1 MPTKKQNRA
10 KYLSNNSA
18 WSRYELKK
26 KHLYDPNYLYDIPK
40 GFVGPMQP
48 EEDQLSP
55 YYKDGKQLKYGELKG
70 TRNIFLQDV
79 EGMPVRNPD
88 VTGGVIPLMPTS
100 PADLTLETALTAL
113 SEENPLLGILGGFAA
128 GQVGKVG
135 QKLFKTKE
143 ATAGTPWTRQVD
155 EIRNRQSAIEQEM
168 SITSQTGNRMT
179 PENVG
184 ELTDFLIDYQLDNPN
199 ASLSD
204 VAITAREWN
213 TERVLSR
220 VFSDDPNI
228 MTDEAVDAYRRA
240 SRDFVETAEVYRN
253 PPQVQRSEDARQAAM
268 ADLVEDQRS
277 FDVPEQEVDVLG
289 RDVGVIREA
298 DNISAADA
306 ASKYKG
312 AKLSSNI
319 DVEMNLKFDH
329 GGKGGHYLEF
339 KQTRG
344 DTPNTSH
351 FRIEIRSKSKKYAPD
366 GTPIM
371 DQRGGQ
377 APESKSFISF
387 MVEKGTL
394 PDTGESVDVLKNFA
408 FFASGSKAKTNYAG
422 RLILEMFDKMPAG
435 KFLIDEGSMT
445 MDSFTALIKAAVK
458 KNAKIVFAGPEGT
471 PDKFL
476 RMLATR
482 GEEWA
487 GSAAIGGRKQ
497 TIGFHD
503 KQSHFAK
510 KFAEGVKKTRET
522 GDDKYIDEAI
532 DYIMDG
538 WRKILKD
545 PKADVSGELGA
556 KFISASEGFEI
567 NAVQIHKFSG
577 AIAGSLGLDNID
589 EFKEFLAYDRES
601 VESKVLDSEISF

>member
-1 MPTKKQNRA
+1 M
-10 KYLSNNSA
+10 
-18 WSRYELKK
+18 
-26 KHLYDPNYLYDIPK
+26 D
-40 GFVGPMQP
+40 
-48 EEDQLSP
+48 
-55 YYKDGKQLKYGELKG
+55 
-70 TRNIFLQDV
+70 
-79 EGMPVRNPD
+79 
-88 VTGGVIPLMPTS
+88 
-100 PADLTLETALTAL
+100 
-113 SEENPLLGILGGFAA
+113 
-128 GQVGKVG
+128 
-135 QKLFKTKE
+135 
-143 ATAGTPWTRQVD
+143 
-155 EIRNRQSAIEQEM
+155 
-168 SITSQTGNRMT
+168 
-179 PENVG
+179 
-184 ELTDFLIDYQLDNPN
+184 
-199 ASLSD
+199 
-204 VAITAREWN
+204 
-213 TERVLSR
+213 
-220 VFSDDPNI
+220 
-228 MTDEAVDAYRRA
+228 
-240 SRDFVETAEVYRN
+240 
-253 PPQVQRSEDARQAAM
+253 
-268 ADLVEDQRS
+268 
-277 FDVPEQEVDVLG
+277 
-289 RDVGVIREA
+289 
-298 DNISAADA
+298 
-306 ASKYKG
+306 
-312 AKLSSNI
+312 
-319 DVEMNLKFDH
+319 LKFDH

-366 GTPIM
+366 GTPVM

-394 PDTGESVDVLKNFA
+394 PDTGESVDVLKNFS

-497 TIGFHD
+497 IIGFHD

-510 KFAEGVKKTRET
+510 KFAEGAKKARET
-522 GDDKYIDEAI
+522 GDDKYIDEAV

-545 PKADVSGELGA
+545 SKADVSGELGA
-556 KFISASEGFEI
+556 KFISTSEGFEI

>member
-1 MPTKKQNRA
+1 M
-10 KYLSNNSA
+10 SM
-18 WSRYELKK
+18 WE
-26 KHLYDPNYLYDIPK
+26 KHRGVDP
-40 GFVGPMQP
+40 VP
-48 EEDQLSP
+48 EPQEEQLSP
-55 YYKDGKQLKYGELKG
+55 YYKDGKQLKYGELRG
-70 TRNIFLQDV
+70 TRNVFLQDAS
-79 EGMPVRNPD
+79 GMPVRNPD

-100 PADLTLETALTAL
+100 PVDLALETALTAL
-113 SEENPLLGILGGFAA
+113 SEEKPLFGILGGFAA

-135 QKLFKTKE
+135 QKLFKSKK

-155 EIRNRQSAIEQEM
+155 EIRHRQSALDQEM
-168 SITSQTGNRMT
+168 TITSQTPNPMT
-179 PENVG
+179 PENVS
-184 ELTDFLIDYQLDNPN
+184 ELSDFLRDYQLDNPS
-199 ASLSD
+199 ASFSD
-204 VAITAREWN
+204 VSLAARTWN
-213 TERVLSR
+213 TDRTLTNL
-220 VFSDDPNI
+220 FSQYET
-228 MTDEAVDAYRRA
+228 MGVETADAYRRA
-240 SRDFVETAEVYRN
+240 SREFGETAEVYRN
-253 PPQVQRSEDARQAAM
+253 PPQGLSPQAQRSEDAAQEAAR
-268 ADLVEDQRS
+268 ADLVEDLRS

-289 RDVGVIREA
+289 RRVPPPVAGEAGVIREGSGNLSRGEA
-298 DNISAADA
+298 IG
-306 ASKYKG
+306 KYKG

-319 DVEMNLKFDH
+319 DAEMDLKFDH

-366 GTPIM
+366 GTPVM

-394 PDTGESVDVLKNFA
+394 PDTGESVDVLKNFS

-497 TIGFHD
+497 IIGFHD

-510 KFAEGVKKTRET
+510 KFAEGAKKARET
-522 GDDKYIDEAI
+522 GDDKYIDEAV

-545 PKADVSGELGA
+545 SKADVSGELGA
-556 KFISASEGFEI
+556 KFISTGKGFEI

>member
-1 MPTKKQNRA
+1 MPTKEQNRA
-10 KYLSNNSA
+10 KYGTIMSM
-18 WSRYELKK
+18 WE
-26 KHLYDPNYLYDIPK
+26 KHRGVDP
-40 GFVGPMQP
+40 VP
-48 EEDQLSP
+48 EPQEEQLSP
-55 YYKDGKQLKYGELKG
+55 YYKDGKQLKYGELRG
-70 TRNIFLQDV
+70 TRNVFLQDAS
-79 EGMPVRNPD
+79 GMPVRNPD

-100 PADLTLETALTAL
+100 PVDLALETALTAL
-113 SEENPLLGILGGFAA
+113 SEEKPLFGILGGFAA

-135 QKLFKTKE
+135 QKLFKSKK

-155 EIRNRQSAIEQEM
+155 EIRHRQSALDQEM
-168 SITSQTGNRMT
+168 TITSQTPNPMT
-179 PENVG
+179 PENVS
-184 ELTDFLIDYQLDNPN
+184 ELSDFLRDYQLDNPS
-199 ASLSD
+199 ASFSD
-204 VAITAREWN
+204 VSLAARTWN
-213 TERVLSR
+213 TDRTLTNL
-220 VFSDDPNI
+220 FSQYET
-228 MTDEAVDAYRRA
+228 MGVETADAYRRA
-240 SRDFVETAEVYRN
+240 SREFGETAEVYRN
-253 PPQVQRSEDARQAAM
+253 PPQGLSPQAQRSEDAAQEAAR
-268 ADLVEDQRS
+268 ADLVEDLRS

-289 RDVGVIREA
+289 RSVPPPVAGEAGVIREGSGNLSRGEA
-298 DNISAADA
+298 IG
-306 ASKYKG
+306 KYKG

-319 DVEMNLKFDH
+319 DAEMDLKFDH

-366 GTPIM
+366 GTPVM

-394 PDTGESVDVLKNFA
+394 PDTGESVDVLKNFS

-497 TIGFHD
+497 IIGFHD

-510 KFAEGVKKTRET
+510 KFAEGAKKARET
-522 GDDKYIDEAI
+522 GDDKYIDEAV

-545 PKADVSGELGA
+545 SKADVSGELGA
-556 KFISASEGFEI
+556 KFISTSEGFEI

>member
-1 MPTKKQNRA
+1 M
-10 KYLSNNSA
+10 SM
-18 WSRYELKK
+18 WE
-26 KHLYDPNYLYDIPK
+26 KHRGVDP
-40 GFVGPMQP
+40 VP
-48 EEDQLSP
+48 EPQEEQLSP
-55 YYKDGKQLKYGELKG
+55 YYKDGKQLKYGELRG
-70 TRNIFLQDV
+70 TRNVFLQDAS
-79 EGMPVRNPD
+79 GMPVRNPD

-100 PADLTLETALTAL
+100 PVDLALETALTAL
-113 SEENPLLGILGGFAA
+113 SEEKPLFGILGGFAA

-135 QKLFKTKE
+135 QKLFKSKK

-155 EIRNRQSAIEQEM
+155 EIRHRQSALDQEM
-168 SITSQTGNRMT
+168 TITSQTPNPMT
-179 PENVG
+179 PENVS
-184 ELTDFLIDYQLDNPN
+184 ELSDFLRDYQLDNPS
-199 ASLSD
+199 ASFSD
-204 VAITAREWN
+204 VSLAARTWN
-213 TERVLSR
+213 TDRTLTNL
-220 VFSDDPNI
+220 FSQYET
-228 MTDEAVDAYRRA
+228 MGVETADAYRRA
-240 SRDFVETAEVYRN
+240 SREFGETAEVYRN
-253 PPQVQRSEDARQAAM
+253 PPQGLSPQAQRSEDAAQEAAR
-268 ADLVEDQRS
+268 ADLVEDLRS

-289 RDVGVIREA
+289 RSVPPPVAGEAGVIREGSGNLSRGEA
-298 DNISAADA
+298 IG
-306 ASKYKG
+306 KYKG

-319 DVEMNLKFDH
+319 DAEMDLKFDH

-366 GTPIM
+366 GTPVM

-394 PDTGESVDVLKNFA
+394 PDTGESVDVLKNFS

-497 TIGFHD
+497 IIGFHD

-510 KFAEGVKKTRET
+510 KFAEGAKKARET
-522 GDDKYIDEAI
+522 GDDKYIDEAV

-545 PKADVSGELGA
+545 SKADVSGELGA
-556 KFISASEGFEI
+556 KFISTSEGFEI

>member
-1 MPTKKQNRA
+1 MPTKKQNRE
-10 KYLSNNSA
+10 KYGTIMSM
-18 WSRYELKK
+18 WEE
-26 KHLYDPNYLYDIPK
+26 HQGIDP
-40 GFVGPMQP
+40 VP
-48 EEDQLSP
+48 EPQEEQLSP
-55 YYKDGKQLKYGELKG
+55 YYKDGKQLKYGELRG
-70 TRNIFLQDV
+70 TRNVFLQDAS
-79 EGMPVRNPD
+79 GMPVRNPD

-100 PADLTLETALTAL
+100 PVDLALETALTAL
-113 SEENPLLGILGGFAA
+113 SEEKPLLGILGGFAA

-155 EIRNRQSAIEQEM
+155 EIRSRQSAIEQEM

-179 PENVG
+179 PENVS
-184 ELTDFLIDYQLDNPN
+184 ELSDFLRDYQLDNPN

-228 MTDEAVDAYRRA
+228 MTDEAVDAYRRV

-253 PPQVQRSEDARQAAM
+253 PPQGLPPQVQRSEDARQAAM

-319 DVEMNLKFDH
+319 DAEMDLKFDH

-366 GTPIM
+366 GTPVM

-377 APESKSFISF
+377 APKSKAYISF

-394 PDTGESVDVLKNFA
+394 PDTGESVDVLKNFS
-408 FFASGSKAKTNYAG
+408 FFASGGKILKTNYAG
-422 RLILEMFDKMPAG
+422 RLILEMFDKIPPG
-435 KFLIDEGSMT
+435 KFLIDEGSLT
-445 MDSFTALIKAAVK
+445 MDSFTALIRAAVNK
-458 KNAKIVFAGPEGT
+458 SAKIVFAGPEGT

-487 GSAAIGGRKQ
+487 GSAAILGRKQ
-497 TIGFHD
+497 TIGFLD
-503 KQSHFAK
+503 KQSHFAV
-510 KFAEGVKKTRET
+510 KFAEGVKKAKET
-522 GDDKYIDEAI
+522 GDDKYIDEAV

-538 WRKILKD
+538 WRKILED

-556 KFISASEGFEI
+556 KFISASDGFEI

-577 AIAGSLGLDNID
+577 AIAGSLGFDNID